1 MSKFN
6 SLVEL
11 VATDKKRKS
20 EFKIKTQQYPLFV
33 ILHLNFFISYSPMK
47 FPKLSTGYNISF
59 SKKQVSDD
67 VKFMAIKNEI
77 YDVLSM
83 GELRIIKIREKNV
96 LELKPSFF

>member
-1 MSKFN
+1 MSKCN

-83 GELRIIKIREKNV
+83 G
-96 LELKPSFF
+96 

>member
-1 MSKFN
+1 M
-6 SLVEL
+6 EL

-20 EFKIKTQQYPLFV
+20 EFRIKTQQYPLLS
-33 ILHLNFFISYSPMK
+33 ILHLNSFISYSPMMFLK
-47 FPKLSTGYNISF
+47 SSTGYNISF

-83 GELRIIKIREKNV
+83 G
-96 LELKPSFF
+96 